1 MSTSTKAK
9 TYLNKILHSEEFAKS
24 SQYQKLLKY
33 LVESSLDGKTPK
45 EVTIAFDVFCSEVNH
60 DKETDTKVRVYIH
73 NLRKKLD
80 SYYMH
85 EGKDDEL
92 QFEIPK
98 GNYRVRFIDKTKT
111 IRRLGRNAILYTSIA
126 ALFTSILINIY
137 LLQVNRSKMSV
148 DTQIPKTNPV
158 WEDYFE
164 SDLPILIVFGDY
176 FLYTDTQIPE
186 RLRYVR
192 DFQINSP
199 DDLEQFLSANDS
211 FLNHIGTTEHTFLGK
226 LAPWSLYD
234 LQSVLM
240 PYNRQIELKLSTQL
254 QWGDL
259 NKYNILFVGT
269 FKTLGILKELIKKL
283 HVTYQVDPNYLFYH
297 PENADT
303 SYSYHATSSITGKPY
318 ETDYAVIAKISGANN
333 NIITLFTSTRDI
345 GCLAAVD
352 FLAKPQFLMPF
363 ISENLKNDSDVKYF
377 EAIFEVQ
384 GYERNVTNTKLLHF
398 NVLHSQP

>member
-1 MSTSTKAK
+1 MSTSSKAK
-9 TYLNKILHSEEFAKS
+9 TYLNKILLSEEFAKS

-45 EVTIAFDVFCSEVNH
+45 EVTIAYDVFCTEVNH

-92 QFEIPK
+92 QIEIPK

-111 IRRLGRNAILYTSIA
+111 IRRLSRTTILYTSIA

-137 LLQVNRSKMSV
+137 LLQVNTSKMSV
-148 DTQIPKTNPV
+148 NTQIPENNPV
-158 WEDYFE
+158 WKEYFE
-164 SDLPILIVFGDY
+164 SELPILIVFGDY

-192 DFQINSP
+192 DFQMNSA
-199 DDLEQFLSANDS
+199 DDLEQFLSENDS
-211 FLNHIGTTEHTFLGK
+211 FLTHISPTEHTFLGK

-240 PYNRQIELKLSTQL
+240 PYDRQIELKLSTQL

-283 HVTYQVDPNYLFYH
+283 HVTYQIDPNYLFYH

-303 SYSYHATSSITGKPY
+303 SYSYHATSSIAGKPY
-318 ETDYAVIAKISGANN
+318 ETDYAVIAKISGAND

-352 FLAKPQFLMPF
+352 FLTKPQFLLPF
-363 ISENLKNDSDVKYF
+363 ISENLKSGSGVKYF

-384 GYERNVTNTKLLHF
+384 GYERHVTNTELLHF
-398 NVLHSQP
+398 NVLNSQP